1 MKKAELEFELRN
13 GYDYN
18 VQKISYHLA
27 KKQDAQ
33 NNYIKGTHEKM
44 LIFHELNK
52 MQIIQLIN
60 SLTDDNVDEISQEF
74 ENMKAPK

>member
-1 MKKAELEFELRN
+1 M
-13 GYDYN
+13 
-18 VQKISYHLA
+18 
-27 KKQDAQ
+27 
-33 NNYIKGTHEKM
+33 IKGTHEKM